1 MRNVKCEVS
10 HISHFTFHIF
20 FQKVYYLL
28 LVRPIN
34 GKTITM
40 NQTSHDHFN
49 EQLRNRTL
57 KMAAGIRNLLIKLKI
72 NPIDRTQ
79 VQQLIRSASSVAAN
93 YRSATRGRS
102 DAEYFSK
109 ICIVVEEADE
119 TFFWLEY
126 LIEIN
131 VISKNENL
139 VLLDEVNQ
147 LVRLF
152 SKIKSSMK
160 EKIDK
165 IQGKEV

>member
-1 MRNVKCEVS
+1 
-10 HISHFTFHIF
+10 
-20 FQKVYYLL
+20 
-28 LVRPIN
+28 
-34 GKTITM
+34 M

-57 KMAAGIRNLLIKLKI
+57 KMAAGIRNMLIKLKF

-79 VQQLIRSASSVAAN
+79 VQQVIRSASSVAAN

-109 ICIVVEEADE
+109 ICIVVEEVDE

-165 IQGKEV
+165 IPGKEM